1 MLSTILKEQTLDAHR
16 ALEKI
21 LIPHLKAIKT
31 TEDYV
36 KILQRFYRF
45 YAPLETQILKNLPSD
60 LIADY
65 LLRRKSECLAN
76 DIQSLTVEVY
86 SPISLTNSA
95 VSINSVAEALGAM
108 YVLEGSTLG
117 GNIISKLIMKS
128 LTMSDVASLTFFTG
142 YGSETMA
149 MWEKF
154 KMILNS
160 YPLDNAQRSMVVYS
174 ANQTFIKFKQSF
186 N

>member
-1 MLSTILKEQTLDAHR
+1 MLSTILKEQTFEAHR
-16 ALEKI
+16 ALENI

-36 KILQRFYRF
+36 KILKWFYHF
-45 YAPLETQILKNLPSD
+45 YAPLEKQILDNLPSE

-65 LLRRKSECLAN
+65 LQRRKSELLVN
-76 DIQSLTVEVY
+76 DIQSLTGEVY
-86 SPISLTNSA
+86 SPSSFHTSA
-95 VSINSVAEALGAM
+95 RSVNNVAEALGVM

-117 GNIISKLIMKS
+117 GNVISKLIMKS
-128 LTMSDVASLTFFTG
+128 LSTSNKANLTFFIG
-142 YGSETMA
+142 YGNETFA

-154 KMILNS
+154 KTILNS
-160 YPLDNAQRSMVVYS
+160 YPLDNVQKGIVVNS
-174 ANQTFIKFKQSF
+174 ANQTFVNFKQSI